1 MIKTEK
7 DDCFKQLKHINNI
20 LKDESFLYPYKE
32 TIENFFS
39 GSSAWLKYK
48 KGWYVKYGSLENAS
62 RSPLVKTGS
71 RKIYVYYN
79 LRTKKMKLSV
89 ESSDS
94 GPLGSTIY
102 FDKVL
107 VGAFKFQDF
116 VSKFKDKNL
125 ITPNEKYGHRKAD
138 GTIEPPFNVNVDGI
152 INTMYSSLLKDY
164 KRNLKKLLDG
174 EGAELKF
181 SSKFKKA
188 EVFPFQFYVEF
199 EEKMRIFE
207 FNSYKFLNEHKSL
220 KDEAKHLEY
229 IYEEYKD
236 YGLKNIQS
244 ADFNFSKLRVYC
256 EKFSLNLDDK
266 IENYSETLFNIE
278 KNNHS
283 EDNKKYEK
291 NNLFKA
297 FADSVSMF
305 ETTGSCEHSVNILSK
320 KCARFIQECQTLK
333 TDLDLLGT
341 KSFDNTS
348 DIVRE
353 GIFKHLSSKIND
365 DFVLNVDV
373 MSGVFFIGFESAIK
387 NELSR
392 SLGTLL
398 DYGIK
403 VKIRLISFIAGNI
416 SNEFRCLVS
425 KEQNSNT
432 FFEWLENLDDD
443 KKKLVSFHENEV
455 ESVKALLEN
464 NILEVKNKN
473 IVQLL
478 ES

>member
-7 DDCFKQLKHINNI
+7 DDCFKQLKPINNI

-39 GSSAWLKYK
+39 GDGAWLKYK
-48 KGWYVKYGSLENAS
+48 KNWRTQYDRLENAS
-62 RSPLVKTGS
+62 RSPFVKTGA

-79 LRTKKMKLSV
+79 LRTKDIKLSV
-89 ESSDS
+89 SSSDS

-107 VGAFKFQDF
+107 IGAFTFQDF
-116 VSKFKDKNL
+116 VSRFKDENL
-125 ITPNEKYGHRKAD
+125 ITPNERYGHRKAD
-138 GTIEPPFNVNVDGI
+138 GTIESPFNVDIDGI
-152 INTMYSSLLKDY
+152 IKNMYSSILKDY

-174 EGAELKF
+174 EGVELKF
-181 SSKFKKA
+181 SSKFKEA
-188 EVFPFQFYVEF
+188 EVFPFQFYVKF

-207 FNSYKFLNEHKSL
+207 FNSYKFLDEHKSL

-236 YGLKNIQS
+236 YGLKSIQS
-244 ADFNFSKLRVYC
+244 ADFNFSKLRTYC

-266 IENYSETLFNIE
+266 IETYSETLFGIE
-278 KNNHS
+278 KRNYS
-283 EDNKKYEK
+283 EDNKRYEK

-305 ETTGSCEHSVNILSK
+305 KTRNSSEHSVDILSNY
-320 KCARFIQECQTLK
+320 CARFIQECQTSK

-341 KSFDNTS
+341 RSFDNSS

-353 GIFKHLSSKIND
+353 GIFEKLASKFDD

-373 MSGVFFIGFESAIK
+373 MNGMFFNNTNFAIETDL
-387 NELSR
+387 NR

-398 DYGIK
+398 ASGVK
-403 VKIRLISFIAGNI
+403 VKVRLIYS
-416 SNEFRCLVS
+416 SLHNEFRCLVS

-443 KKKLVSFHENEV
+443 KKKLISFHKNEV
-455 ESVKALLEN
+455 KSVKALLEN

>member
-7 DDCFKQLKHINNI
+7 DDCFKQLKHINNL

-39 GSSAWLKYK
+39 GDGAWLQYK
-48 KGWYVKYGSLENAS
+48 KNWRNKYGWLENSS
-62 RSPLVKTGS
+62 RSPLVKTGA

-79 LRTKKMKLSV
+79 LRTKDIKLSV
-89 ESSDS
+89 LSSDS

-102 FDKVL
+102 FDNVL
-107 VGAFKFQDF
+107 VGAFTFQDF
-116 VSKFKDKNL
+116 VFRFKDKNL
-125 ITPNEKYGHRKAD
+125 ITPNERYGHRRLD
-138 GTIEPPFNVNVDGI
+138 GTIESPFNVDIDSI
-152 INTMYSSLLKDY
+152 IKNMYSSILKDY

-174 EGAELKF
+174 EGVGLKF
-181 SSKFKKA
+181 SSKFKEA

-266 IENYSETLFNIE
+266 IETYSETLFGIE
-278 KNNHS
+278 KRNYSKNN
-283 EDNKKYEK
+283 KRYEK

-305 ETTGSCEHSVNILSK
+305 KTTNSGEYSVDVLSNY
-320 KCARFIQECQTLK
+320 CARFIQECQTSK

-341 KSFDNTS
+341 RSFDNSS
-348 DIVRE
+348 DVVRE
-353 GIFKHLSSKIND
+353 GIFENLASKFD
-365 DFVLNVDV
+365 DNFVLNVDV
-373 MSGVFFIGFESAIK
+373 MNGMFFNSNNFAIETDL
-387 NELSR
+387 NR
-392 SLGTLL
+392 SLGALL
-398 DYGIK
+398 DSGVK
-403 VKIRLISFIAGNI
+403 VKIRLIYS
-416 SNEFRCLVS
+416 SLQNEFRCLVS
-425 KEQNSNT
+425 KEQNSNK

-443 KKKLVSFHENEV
+443 KKKLVSFHKNEV
-455 ESVKALLEN
+455 ESVKVLLEN
-464 NILEVKNKN
+464 NILETGNKN
-473 IVQLL
+473 IIQLL

>member
-39 GSSAWLKYK
+39 GDGAWLKYK
-48 KGWYVKYGSLENAS
+48 KNWYTKYDRLENAS
-62 RSPLVKTGS
+62 RSPLVKTGV

-79 LRTKKMKLSV
+79 LRTKDIKLSV
-89 ESSDS
+89 LSSDS

-107 VGAFKFQDF
+107 VGAFSFQDF
-116 VSKFKDKNL
+116 VSRFKDKNL
-125 ITPNEKYGHRKAD
+125 ITPNKRYGHRKAD
-138 GTIEPPFNVNVDGI
+138 GTIESPFNVNIDDI
-152 INTMYSSLLKDY
+152 IKNMYSLILKDY

-174 EGAELKF
+174 EGVGLKF
-181 SSKFKKA
+181 SSKFKEA

-207 FNSYKFLNEHKSL
+207 FNSYKFLDENKNL

-229 IYEEYKD
+229 VYEKYKD
-236 YGLKNIQS
+236 YGLKSIQN
-244 ADFNFSKLRVYC
+244 ADFNFLKLRTYC

-266 IENYSETLFNIE
+266 IETYSETLFGIE
-278 KNNHS
+278 KRNYS

-297 FADSVSMF
+297 LADSVSMF
-305 ETTGSCEHSVNILSK
+305 KTRNSSERSVDILSNY
-320 KCARFIQECQTLK
+320 CARFIQECQSSK

-341 KSFDNTS
+341 RSFDNSS

-353 GIFKHLSSKIND
+353 GIFEKLASKFDN

-373 MSGVFFIGFESAIK
+373 MNGMFFNGTTFAIET
-387 NELSR
+387 ELNR
-392 SLGTLL
+392 SLGALL
-398 DYGIK
+398 DYGVK
-403 VKIRLISFIAGNI
+403 VKVRLIYS
-416 SNEFRCLVS
+416 SLYNEFRCLVS

-432 FFEWLENLDDD
+432 FFDWLENLDDD
-443 KKKLVSFHENEV
+443 KKKLISFHKNEV
-455 ESVKALLEN
+455 ESVKVLLKN
-464 NILEVKNKN
+464 NILETGNKH
-473 IVQLL
+473 IIQLL

>member
-7 DDCFKQLKHINNI
+7 DDCFKQLKPINNI

-39 GSSAWLKYK
+39 GDGAWLKYK
-48 KGWYVKYGSLENAS
+48 KNWRTQYDRLENAS
-62 RSPLVKTGS
+62 RSPFVKTGA

-79 LRTKKMKLSV
+79 LRTKDIKLSV
-89 ESSDS
+89 SSSDS

-107 VGAFKFQDF
+107 IGAFTFQDF
-116 VSKFKDKNL
+116 VSRFKDENL
-125 ITPNEKYGHRKAD
+125 ITPNERYVHRKAD
-138 GTIEPPFNVNVDGI
+138 GAIESPFNVDIDGI
-152 INTMYSSLLKDY
+152 IKNMYSSILKDY

-174 EGAELKF
+174 EGVELKF
-181 SSKFKKA
+181 SSKFKEA
-188 EVFPFQFYVEF
+188 EVFPFQFYVKF

-207 FNSYKFLNEHKSL
+207 FNSYKFLDEHKSL

-236 YGLKNIQS
+236 YGLKSIQS
-244 ADFNFSKLRVYC
+244 ADFNFSKLRTYC

-266 IENYSETLFNIE
+266 IETYSETLFGIE
-278 KNNHS
+278 KRNYS
-283 EDNKKYEK
+283 EDNKRYEK

-297 FADSVSMF
+297 FADSVSIF
-305 ETTGSCEHSVNILSK
+305 KTRNSSEHSVDILSNY
-320 KCARFIQECQTLK
+320 CARFIQECQTSK

-341 KSFDNTS
+341 RSFDNSS

-353 GIFKHLSSKIND
+353 GIFEKLASKFDD

-373 MSGVFFIGFESAIK
+373 MNGMFFNGTNLAIETDL
-387 NELSR
+387 NR
-392 SLGTLL
+392 SLGALL
-398 DYGIK
+398 ASGVK
-403 VKIRLISFIAGNI
+403 VKIRLIYS
-416 SNEFRCLVS
+416 SLHNEFRCLVS

-443 KKKLVSFHENEV
+443 KKKLISFHENEV
-455 ESVKALLEN
+455 KSVKALLEN